1 MSYCTRRPRFIAFT
15 FGPKVRFEGLKERAV
30 LVRASGERVAVIGEA
45 LWVRATPRDAKPA
58 HDSHDLS
65 DVGLL
70 KVDVE
75 RAELAVLRGVRK
87 EHWRRVRQVAMEVH
101 DAEGGAKELEAI
113 RALLL
118 DPERGGFEPDRV
130 VVEQPKGLEGSTLWN
145 LYARR

>member
-1 MSYCTRRPRFIAFT
+1 MESARAR
-15 FGPKVRFEGLKERAV
+15 GEHLNERAAR
-30 LVRASGERVAVIGEA
+30 LEADLRAAA
-45 LWVRATPRDAKPA
+45 
-58 HDSHDLS
+58 
-65 DVGLL
+65 
-70 KVDVE
+70 DVE